1 MSRVELIRGGGHHAG
16 SSTAAL
22 AHAPSRTSGR
32 FPSRER
38 SRVKHLAHPQH
49 RLERERLI
57 HEFAEFERLPITVTE
72 EDLLRDGFG
81 EQPRFR
87 VLMAEWNG
95 QPAGYA
101 IFFDYYSTFD
111 GRAGLFLED
120 VYVRDVY
127 RGKGIGKSLLAQI
140 AVIARKEHCFGV
152 RWQVLDWNTPAI
164 DFYRKLGATFL
175 DDRRNVSLH
184 GDALERVAGVAG

>member
-1 MSRVELIRGGGHHAG
+1 MLSIRPAEV
-16 SSTAAL
+16 SDVPL
-22 AHAPSRTSGR
+22 
-32 FPSRER
+32 
-38 SRVKHLAHPQH
+38 LNI
-49 RLERERLI
+49 LI

-127 RGKGIGKSLLAQI
+127 RGKGIGKSLLAHI

-175 DDRRNVSLH
+175 DDRRNVSLQ
-184 GDALERVAGVAG
+184 GDALERIAGSAE